1 MIIKVESHYEVTAK
15 EGTKIPETIKTILED
30 EVKKKFPNK
39 VVLEESFWKGEL
51 LTAKLLTKEEILEKI
66 RIAK

>member
-1 MIIKVESHYEVTAK
+1 MIIKVEAHYEVTAK
-15 EGTKIPETIKTILED
+15 EGMKIPESIKSILED

-51 LTAKLLTKEEILEKI
+51 LSAKLLSKEEILEKI
-66 RIAK
+66 RTAR